1 MKKLLQIVLH
11 LLSLT
16 ALAQDGG
23 GPFSFTVNFD
33 SAIPLKNIKVYHT
46 DASGYFIATDFEINM
61 GDNSIRVN
69 GYTMFSQ
76 IGIPTFVFIQE
87 EPFIH
92 KDPLVK
98 PALKYTYY
106 FLYVSRYFKGKIP
119 EIMFTKGVRN
129 YVLSKDAGTIL
140 LEKLSSSLIYKEA
153 IFEALIQVNP
163 KPKN

>member
-1 MKKLLQIVLH
+1 MKKLLQLLLC

-16 ALAQDGG
+16 AFAQDGG

-33 SAIPLKNIKVYHT
+33 TAIPLKNIKVYHT
-46 DASGYFIATDFEINM
+46 DASGYFIATDFEIDM
-61 GDNSIRVN
+61 GDNSIKVN

-140 LEKLSSSLIYKEA
+140 LENIIQIKSIKHKS
-153 IFEALIQVNP
+153 FESY
-163 KPKN
+163 